1 MKKIGIFM
9 ADGCEEIEGLT
20 VVDVV
25 RRARIAID
33 MISIT
38 GKKEVAGAHGITFAA
53 DVLAEEADFDSYDGI
68 VLPGGMPGTLNLG
81 KHEIV
86 KKVITSY
93 AAGGKLTAAICAAP
107 SVLGENGILEG
118 KHAVS
123 YPGFEEKLLG
133 ARVGAEKVAV
143 DGNIVTSRGMETA
156 IEFAMA
162 IVKWLDP
169 QADIDAMEAN
179 IMYFK

>member
-25 RRARIAID
+25 RRAGIAID

-38 GKKEVAGAHGITFAA
+38 GMKEVTGSHGITFAA
-53 DVLAEEADFDSYDGI
+53 DVLAEEADFDSYDGV

-118 KHAVS
+118 KHAVC

-133 ARVGAEKVAV
+133 AKVGKEKVV
-143 DGNIVTSRGMETA
+143 TDGSVITSQGMGTA

-162 IVKWLDP
+162 IVKWLEP